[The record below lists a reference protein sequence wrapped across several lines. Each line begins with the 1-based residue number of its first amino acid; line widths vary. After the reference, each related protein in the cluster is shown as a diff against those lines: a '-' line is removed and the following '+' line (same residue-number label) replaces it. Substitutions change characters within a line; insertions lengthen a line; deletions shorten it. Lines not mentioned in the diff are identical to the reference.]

1 VSCAIRS
8 YSLKGQPEAEA
19 VPSMLLR
26 TRMEKGLLARLG
38 TLPFPFSLSRPAR
51 LRLVMLLG
59 LAALCACSTPP
70 RSSFDLLAPSG
81 VKARAQ
87 RGQLAVLTPVAIMP
101 ASSDRIVVRT
111 SIETVAYLSGAQWVD
126 QLPVL
131 LQARLIETFE
141 NAHAFRGVG
150 RVSILADYTLNS
162 EIRRFELDSAQREV
176 VVEIFVRLSGAE
188 GRAIGS
194 RLFIARRP
202 VPNDAPAS
210 VASGL
215 NAALGEVM
223 HEIVVWTAKKV

>member
-1 VSCAIRS
+1 M
-8 YSLKGQPEAEA
+8 
-19 VPSMLLR
+19 PSMSLR
-26 TRMEKGLLARLG
+26 TSMGKGRLARLG
-38 TLPFPFSLSRPAR
+38 TCPLSIPHLRPVR
-51 LRLVMLLG
+51 PRLVVFLW

-111 SIETVAYLSGAQWVD
+111 GIETVAYLSGAQWVD

-162 EIRRFELDSAQREV
+162 EIRRFELDTGHREA
-176 VVEIFVRLSGAE
+176 VVEIFVRVSGSE

-194 RLFIARRP
+194 RLFVARRP
-202 VPNDAPAS
+202 VPDDAPAS
-210 VASGL
+210 VAAGL

>member
-1 VSCAIRS
+1 M
-8 YSLKGQPEAEA
+8 KE
-19 VPSMLLR
+19 
-26 TRMEKGLLARLG
+26 GLLARLG
-38 TLPFPFSLSRPAR
+38 TRPFRLPPLRPAR
-51 LRLVMLLG
+51 LRLAICLWLVALSAC
-59 LAALCACSTPP
+59 AAPP

-81 VKARAQ
+81 VKARSQ

-101 ASSDRIVVRT
+101 ASSERIVVRT
-111 SIETVAYLSGAQWVD
+111 GIETVAYLSGAQWVD

-141 NAHAFRGVG
+141 NAHAFRGIG

-162 EIRRFELDSAQREV
+162 EIRRFELDSGHREA
-176 VVEIFVRLSGAE
+176 VVEIFVRVSGSE

-202 VPNDAPAS
+202 VQDDAPAT
-210 VASGL
+210 VAAGL